1 MTKFEKKLDA
11 LFWFLVGVLPLVIF
25 FVINYRNSSAD
36 FSAFISAYRYD
47 YVADIC
53 TQIFT
58 DTLSFPV
65 VVTDFLS
72 YFVSVEISHIFI
84 DVIVFIPRF
93 ARTFLEGCYDKIQ
106 K

>member
-1 MTKFEKKLDA
+1 MTKLEKKLDA
-11 LFWFLVGVLPLVIF
+11 IFWFLVAVLPLFLF
-25 FVINYRNSSAD
+25 FVLNYRNPSAD
-36 FSAFISAYRYD
+36 FSSFIASYRYS

-58 DTLSFPV
+58 DTLSLPV

-93 ARTFLEGCYDKIQ
+93 ARTFLEVCYDKIQ